1 MRVVQIDENN
11 QIIGKPFIMDFKV
24 ICVADDKHL
33 SFPKGKLTKGKV
45 YDVVSVQ
52 PIRDKYRSNINKGI
66 SHYRIIDDSG
76 EKNSYSHSDFVKI
89 NY

>member
-1 MRVVQIDENN
+1 MRVVQVDENN
-11 QIIGKPFIMDFKV
+11 QIIGKPFILDFKV
-24 ICVADDKHL
+24 VCVADDKHL
-33 SFPKGKLTKGKV
+33 SFPEGKLTKGKV

-52 PIRDKYRSNINKGI
+52 PYRSNINKGI

-76 EKNSYSHSDFVKI
+76 EKNSYWHSDFKKI

>member
-1 MRVVQIDENN
+1 MRVVQVDENN

-24 ICVADDKHL
+24 VCVADDKHL
-33 SFPKGKLTKGKV
+33 SFPKGKLTKGKI

-52 PIRDKYRSNINKGI
+52 PYRSNINKGI
-66 SHYRIIDDSG
+66 SHYRIIDDTG
-76 EKNSYSHSDFVKI
+76 EKNSYWHSDFVKI

>member
-1 MRVVQIDENN
+1 MRVVQVDENN

-24 ICVADDKHL
+24 VCVADDKHL
-33 SFPKGKLTKGKV
+33 SFPTGKLTKGKV

-52 PIRDKYRSNINKGI
+52 PYRSNINKGI
-66 SHYRIIDDSG
+66 SHYRIIDDTG
-76 EKNSYSHSDFVKI
+76 ERNSYWHSDFVKI